1 LNGIEARGS
10 DGRGP
15 RAWQFAAQWS
25 EFNAGS
31 ADIAHGFVDA
41 ARSSTQTYN
50 VQAGLNWWPNKYTHF
65 NLDYACTGFN
75 CAILITGP
83 APVSQHNTVW
93 LPLKTSPPACRS
105 FRRRKDSHPGRFAR
119 PVS

>member
-1 LNGIEARGS
+1 MSSSDFEATHVNLLVRRLWEIVESRGS

-15 RAWQFAAQWS
+15 RAWQFAAQRS

-41 ARSSTQTYN
+41 ARSATQNYN

-65 NLDYACTGFN
+65 NLDYAWTGFN

-93 LPLKTSPPACRS
+93 L
-105 FRRRKDSHPGRFAR
+105 RFAMFF
-119 PVS
+119 